1 MNSGTV
7 PNIESTW
14 TSMCKFESCKAY
26 EQAQAVYDDFI
37 REVFNT
43 HGISDNE
50 TFKSYHVE
58 AKEQCLQI
66 FRSKALGEPS
76 EEYLK
81 LLKEKIKEKFNYYSK
96 LNVDESKLNFQ
107 RILQKWYSVI
117 EYKIQAG
124 ELKNVDEIESE
135 FKNLENKINEN
146 FSKFD
151 FRIELFNDFKSKVLN
166 FAGEFFMSQM
176 KNEVNIIKQENLQVI
191 EKLNQEIIELKSN
204 HEKELTK
211 KSLALDLLKTENTE
225 LKDSLNKLKENFA
238 VLEKEKT
245 ITEKNL
251 TDKIERIKEDYER
264 KITELYLKNTQQED
278 KVKEFER
285 KAITIQAES
294 EKEKALFEQKIDQM
308 SKQLE
313 DLNKRDKESG
323 VELKSQLKEQQI
335 ALRESLQKYETT
347 VKSFQGEVEALKE
360 KIIDLESNNTD
371 KEHKLEYEKNRADEF
386 EKKLIME
393 KTELTEKLN
402 LLKKALEIEKNRHL
416 TDVKNKEQDFASR
429 ENMLKIKLEELE
441 LKNKTLDDTFKNQ
454 TGKLEREYAILKQ
467 NNEFLEI
474 QARELTNQMEEQRRN
489 HENVIAALES
499 KTFSM
504 VGHDE
509 FQKKIEEIKQY
520 FENDKKQNEENYE
533 KSKNLLMLQIDS
545 LTEKLNESEFRSK
558 FTIDELQKDST
569 ELKIR
574 FEKANKEL
582 INLRND
588 KFTLNNAIGNINEQM
603 QEKLKSVTDE
613 YERKLEERET
623 RHQRELKEMNKT
635 SEESV
640 SQLKNLF
647 ESEKLRFDEKT
658 RDEKIKADKKI
669 KELVKDN
676 ESKIKEI
683 ETELKDEIES
693 LNNEKDAIEDDHR
706 NYVANAENEIAN
718 LIARVDAYDN
728 NLKESK
734 EAYDNLNKNLTAQI
748 DNLTETFNRERSDLQ
763 TKLETLTND
772 NNAKEKEITSLQI
785 KKEQNEKLIKEKD
798 SIFMQ
803 LKKEFEDEKI
813 ELLDKI
819 ETYKQKYYNFVLKIF
834 NFLDIS
840 MLMMNTWLAN

>member
-26 EQAQAVYDDFI
+26 EHAQAVYDDFI
-37 REVFNT
+37 REIFNSQ
-43 HGISDNE
+43 GISDNE
-50 TFKSYHVE
+50 TFRSYHVE
-58 AKEQCLQI
+58 AKQQCLEI
-66 FRSKALGEPS
+66 FRSKALGEAS

-81 LLKEKIKEKFNYYSK
+81 LLKEKIKEKYNYYSK
-96 LNVDESKLNFQ
+96 LNIDESKLNFQ

-124 ELKNVDEIESE
+124 ELKNVDEIENE
-135 FKNLENKINEN
+135 FRNLENKINEN
-146 FSKFD
+146 FAKFE

-204 HEKELTK
+204 HEKELNK
-211 KSLALDLLKTENTE
+211 KTLTLDILKTENTE
-225 LKDSLNKLKENFA
+225 IKESLNKLKENFA
-238 VLEKEKT
+238 LLEKEKT

-264 KITELYLKNTQQED
+264 KLTELYLKNNQQED

-294 EKEKALFEQKIDQM
+294 EKEKALYEQKIDQM
-308 SKQLE
+308 TKQIE

-335 ALRESLQKYETT
+335 ALREALQKYEST
-347 VKSFQGEVEALKE
+347 VKSYQGEVESLKDR
-360 KIIDLESNNTD
+360 IIDLESGNSD
-371 KEHKLEYEKNRADEF
+371 KENKLEFEKNRADEF
-386 EKKLIME
+386 EKKLISE
-393 KTELTEKLN
+393 KTDLTEKVN
-402 LLKKALEIEKNRHL
+402 ILKKSLEMERNKHL
-416 TDVKNKEQDFASR
+416 NDIKNKEQDFASK
-429 ENMLKIKLEELE
+429 ENLLKIKLEEME
-441 LKNKTLDDTFKNQ
+441 LKNKTLDDTYKNHI
-454 TGKLEREYAILKQ
+454 GKLEREYAILKQ

-474 QARELTNQMEEQRRN
+474 QAKELTNQMEEQRKN
-489 HENVIAALES
+489 HENVIATLES

-520 FENDKKQNEENYE
+520 FENDKKQNEENFE
-533 KSKNLLMLQIDS
+533 KSKNILMLQIDS

-558 FTIDELQKDST
+558 FTIDELQKEST

-574 FEKANKEL
+574 LEKATKEL

-588 KFTLNNAIGNINEQM
+588 KSNLNDDIANLNEQM

-613 YERKLEERET
+613 YEKKLEDREF
-623 RHQRELKEMNKT
+623 RHQKELKEMNKT

-640 SQLKNLF
+640 NQLKVLF
-647 ESEKLRFDEKT
+647 ESEKLRFDEKS
-658 RDEKIKADKKI
+658 RDEKMKTDKKI
-669 KELVKDN
+669 KELIREHDLKLREV
-676 ESKIKEI
+676 
-683 ETELKDEIES
+683 ETELKEEIEN
-693 LNNEKDAIEDDHR
+693 LNNEKEAIEEDHR

-718 LIARVDAYDN
+718 LIARSEAFEN

-734 EAYDNLNKNLTAQI
+734 EAYDNLNRNLTAQI
-748 DNLTETFNRERSDLQ
+748 DNLTESFNKERTDFQ
-763 TKLETLTND
+763 TKLENLTND
-772 NNAKEKEITSLQI
+772 NNAKEKEITSLLI

-798 SIFMQ
+798 QIFMQ

-819 ETYKQKYYNFVLKIF
+819 ESYKQK
-834 NFLDIS
+834 
-840 MLMMNTWLAN
+840 